1 MRTYRKLLFARATLY
16 ECTFFLSLVFYF
28 CLREENEK
36 KRDKILT
43 SLLSVRQNRRGI
55 FNGTRGPRTHTRWI
69 IRTNEEKKHIVIVV
83 TFSRVIVY
91 TYIYIIYIYIYSHTR
106 THTHIRPT
114 YVILCQFVSRSAFR
128 SRSKQSR
135 FLWEKKSIEESICHD
150 TNLCF
155 YGAQAA

>member
-1 MRTYRKLLFARATLY
+1 MHFFLVPRFLFLFAG
-16 ECTFFLSLVFYF
+16 
-28 CLREENEK
+28 EENEK

-43 SLLSVRQNRRGI
+43 SLLSVGSQFWADRRNIQWNTWTTNTNTHAMDNQNKRR
-55 FNGTRGPRTHTRWI
+55 
-69 IRTNEEKKHIVIVV
+69 KKHIVIVV

-91 TYIYIIYIYIYSHTR
+91 TYIYTLYIYIYIYSHTR

>member
-1 MRTYRKLLFARATLY
+1 MH
-16 ECTFFLSLVFYF
+16 FFLVPRFLFLF
-28 CLREENEK
+28 GEENEK

-43 SLLSVRQNRRGI
+43 SLLSVPQDRRGI

-69 IRTNEEKKHIVIVV
+69 IRTNEEKKHIRHRRY
-83 TFSRVIVY
+83 FLSRNSI
-91 TYIYIIYIYIYSHTR
+91 YIYIHYIYIYSHTR